1 MDRSFKQGYGS
12 LAFSFPTLWMGRR
25 LQSDSSESWM
35 LASVFVPHCLL
46 NTNCITWYP
55 RYFCWRLEINFQLP
69 GRGLDVGIIWWS
81 IATTLSG
88 ANGSHLDLW
97 LWKKCDYTICFLDRN
112 GHNLPQRIVGLI
124 RMILSHSRLEG
135 NICRKPQAIWMWK
148 KLPTGKRLQFAIENG
163 A

>member
-1 MDRSFKQGYGS
+1 
-12 LAFSFPTLWMGRR
+12 MGRR

-35 LASVFVPHCLL
+35 LASVFDPHCLL

-81 IATTLSG
+81 IVTTLSG

-97 LWKKCDYTICFLDRN
+97 LWKKMWLPHMLFRPKRTQFTPENCRVDTDDIISFQTWREHLQETPSNLDVKKTWKN
-112 GHNLPQRIVGLI
+112 YPLVNVYSLLLKMGHR
-124 RMILSHSRLEG
+124 HSSL
-135 NICRKPQAIWMWK
+135 
-148 KLPTGKRLQFAIENG
+148 TY
-163 A
+163 